1 MNLSV
6 AAQAFLIELG
16 TGSDGIDSHLAT
28 SMVAEWGFE
37 PEEVFLEISRLNLVM
52 SLHEPDGQE
61 LICLTVE
68 GLRYFHDISG
78 SLAKLAELRT
88 QGLLT
93 DDEFN
98 QAKSK
103 LLS

>member
-6 AAQAFLIELG
+6 AVQAFLIELG
-16 TGSDGIDSHLAT
+16 TGSDGIDSHLAA
-28 SMVAEWGFE
+28 SRVAEWGFE

-68 GLRYFHDISG
+68 GLRYVHDISERIMG
-78 SLAKLAELRT
+78 HAWFR
-88 QGLLT
+88 
-93 DDEFN
+93 N
-98 QAKSK
+98 
-103 LLS
+103 

>member
-1 MNLSV
+1 
-6 AAQAFLIELG
+6 
-16 TGSDGIDSHLAT
+16 
-28 SMVAEWGFE
+28 
-37 PEEVFLEISRLNLVM
+37 M

-68 GLRYFHDISG
+68 GLRYLHDISG